1 MSEKYLRSVAQLL
14 FEVPDF
20 KKPIKVWN
28 HFEKNPNFKMIVP
41 NIKIEKKDLAT
52 DMIFV
57 EGGTFEM
64 GSKDEADDAPLH
76 TVTLSSFY
84 ISKHQVTQAEY
95 FSIIGKVHQKW
106 LGNNFPESNVSW
118 IEAVIFCNKASVA
131 EGFTPCYTVKDS
143 KVECNWD
150 ANGYRLPTEAEW
162 EYAARGGIKNDGTI
176 YSGSD
181 NADEVAWCD
190 RELHEVMTKKPN
202 GLGIYDMSGNVLEL
216 CWEIQ
221 LDEQLDEKLSYTR
234 GGCSIYCPECHCT
247 VFARAHG
254 FEMRQHDEGVG
265 FRLVRT
271 KL

>member
-1 MSEKYLRSVAQLL
+1 ML
-14 FEVPDF
+14 FEAQDF
-20 KKPIKVWN
+20 NKRIKVWN
-28 HFEKNPNFKMIVP
+28 HLGKDSDSLQIKMIVP
-41 NIKIEKKDLAT
+41 KNVQIEKKDLAT

-64 GSKDEADDAPLH
+64 GSPNEEDNAPLH
-76 TVTLSSFY
+76 AVSLSSFY
-84 ISKHQVTQAEY
+84 ISKHQVTQMEY
-95 FSIIGKVHQKW
+95 LSVAGKVHKEW
-106 LGNNFPESNVSW
+106 LGNNFPEHYVNW

-131 EGFTPCYTVKDS
+131 EGFSPCYSFKDS
-143 KVECNWD
+143 KIECDWN

-181 NADEVAWCD
+181 NIDEVAWYCD
-190 RELHEVMTKKPN
+190 NSEGMFHEVMTKKPN

-221 LDEQLDEKLSYTR
+221 LDSNASYAR
-234 GGCSIYCPECHCT
+234 GGCSIYCPQEHCS
-247 VFARAHG
+247 VFARAHA
-254 FEMRQHDEGVG
+254 FRIKEHDDGVG

>member
-1 MSEKYLRSVAQLL
+1 ML
-14 FEVPDF
+14 FEAQDF
-20 KKPIKVWN
+20 KSPIKVWN
-28 HFEKNPNFKMIVP
+28 H
-41 NIKIEKKDLAT
+41 IEKKSLAT

-64 GSKDEADDAPLH
+64 GSKDEADNAPLH

-84 ISKHQVTQAEY
+84 ISKHQVTQEEY
-95 FSIIGKVHQKW
+95 FSIIGKVHKKW
-106 LGNNFPESNVSW
+106 LGNNFPEFFVSW
-118 IEAVIFCNKASVA
+118 IEAVIFCDKASVA

-143 KVECNWD
+143 KVECDWD

-181 NADEVAWCD
+181 NIDEVAWYYD
-190 RELHEVMTKKPN
+190 NSGKKLHEVMTKKPN
-202 GLGIYDMSGNVLEL
+202 GLGIYDMGSNIHEFCYDYYGNYPESSIPQNNPCGPKSGDSRVVRGCCYGCDKSCARVFNR
-216 CWEIQ
+216 
-221 LDEQLDEKLSYTR
+221 YTPAQQR
-234 GGCSIYCPECHCT
+234 VQEWWY
-247 VFARAHG
+247 
-254 FEMRQHDEGVG
+254 G